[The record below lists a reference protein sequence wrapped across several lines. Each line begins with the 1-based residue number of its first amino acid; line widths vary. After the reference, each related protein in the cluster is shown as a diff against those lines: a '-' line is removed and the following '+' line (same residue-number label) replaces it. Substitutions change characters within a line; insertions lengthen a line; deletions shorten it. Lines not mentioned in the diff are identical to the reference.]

1 VSTSIHDEWASD
13 LDEWLRPFRLRFR
26 HIAQQRWVRPYLIG
40 LLGPG
45 ERKSVEP
52 MAERV
57 APGEKEQLHHFVATS
72 KWETGPIEDEL
83 LLHADALLGGED
95 AYLVI
100 DDTGIPKKGE
110 HSVGVAHQYCGQ
122 VGKQANSQCMVSVTL
137 ARNEQP
143 LPVALRLYLPKEW
156 TDDRER
162 CRKVGVPDEIEF
174 RTKWQIALDEID
186 RILKRKLRFGVV
198 LADAGYGACS
208 EFRKGLSAR
217 GLRWAV
223 GISPEMVMYSAGVDV
238 VMPPARPTGRP
249 RKHGVP
255 SERALPARAIIDA
268 LPKRAFKR
276 IAWRIGTKGEL
287 AAEFAAV
294 RVRAS
299 DGDLIA
305 RNRHLPGDEA
315 WLVCERRSG
324 GELKFHLT
332 NHPADAPLKT
342 IAADIKARWSC
353 ELAHQQLKQELGL
366 GHFEGRSWHGLHHHA
381 VLSMVAFAFLQ
392 HVRTKENKA

>member
-1 VSTSIHDEWASD
+1 VSTSFHDEWASD
-13 LDEWLRPFRLRFR
+13 LDELLRPFRLRFR

-223 GISPEMVMYSAGVDV
+223 GISPEMVMYSASVDV
-238 VMPPARPTGRP
+238 LMPPAQPTGRP

-255 SERALPARAIIDA
+255 SERALAARAIIDA
-268 LPKRAFKR
+268 LPKS
-276 IAWRIGTKGEL
+276 T
-287 AAEFAAV
+287 
-294 RVRAS
+294 
-299 DGDLIA
+299 
-305 RNRHLPGDEA
+305 
-315 WLVCERRSG
+315 
-324 GELKFHLT
+324 
-332 NHPADAPLKT
+332 
-342 IAADIKARWSC
+342 
-353 ELAHQQLKQELGL
+353 
-366 GHFEGRSWHGLHHHA
+366 
-381 VLSMVAFAFLQ
+381 
-392 HVRTKENKA
+392 